1 MTVERLLSPAASA
14 GVVEEL
20 VEHGHR
26 AFLAV
31 TSAGLVDIRVY
42 RCGREDHG
50 VVAERCGLDD
60 LATARTAAERMLA
73 GFEVPQLDL
82 FG

>member
-42 RCGREDHG
+42 RCGREDQG
-50 VVAERCGLDD
+50 AVAERCGLDNI
-60 LATARTAAERMLA
+60 AAARIETERMLA
-73 GFEVPQLDL
+73 GFSAPQLDL